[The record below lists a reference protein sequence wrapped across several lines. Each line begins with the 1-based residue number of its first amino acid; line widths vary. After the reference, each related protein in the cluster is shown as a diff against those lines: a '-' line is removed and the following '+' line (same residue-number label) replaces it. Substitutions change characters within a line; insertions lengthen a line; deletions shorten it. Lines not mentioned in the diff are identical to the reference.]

1 MGRAVSPTLFLL
13 RGGLGA
19 IYIWIDGYQPPDAGY
34 RLNNGHFF
42 FTGEFMRKLTR
53 WGRVAAVAA
62 AVLFGAVAVATAQG
76 EKPKI
81 ALYISGDN
89 LKPADK
95 NILTRKFLSPFTASG
110 MYSVIDRS
118 DVFSQKVDQER
129 KKQRDGSVSDSMIY
143 VIGHEAGAKYVCM
156 VELDYGLGRWNIGAR
171 MVDVV
176 TAEIYLN
183 SGDADIK
190 GKLEDADFDG
200 AAKTVFDKIH
210 GKRSGSAAQTAQYQ
224 APAPVPAPTPAVAV
238 QQPVYQAPPTPPTHI
253 NYGSLRDTRDGK
265 TYRTTVI
272 GGKTWMAENLN
283 YEYGESKCKGNDNS
297 NCDKYGRTYDWNM
310 AKKICPAGFHLPT
323 DKEWKNL
330 LETVGGDKL
339 AGKKLKARSGW
350 KDLKD
355 GSSGNGTDD
364 FGFSILSGGDDLWT
378 ATGDGSNNAMN
389 VFISG
394 SDGSVWM
401 MTSNRN
407 STSYVRC
414 VKN

>member
-1 MGRAVSPTLFLL
+1 
-13 RGGLGA
+13 
-19 IYIWIDGYQPPDAGY
+19 
-34 RLNNGHFF
+34 
-42 FTGEFMRKLTR
+42 MRRLTR
-53 WGRVAAVAA
+53 WGRVAAIAAMIAVA
-62 AVLFGAVAVATAQG
+62 AVAVALAQG

-118 DVFSQKVDQER
+118 DVFSQKIDQER

-156 VELDYGLGRWNIGAR
+156 VELDYGLGRWNVGAR

-224 APAPVPAPTPAVAV
+224 APTPTPL
-238 QQPVYQAPPTPPTHI
+238 PPPLPLPKPQSFLD
-253 NYGSLRDTRDGK
+253 GSGILTDSRDGK
-265 TYRTTVI
+265 KYRTAVI
-272 GGKTWMAENLN
+272 GGKRWMAENLN
-283 YEYGESKCKGNDNS
+283 YEPQSGNSWCYDDNS
-297 NCDKYGRTYDWNM
+297 SNCNKYGRLYDWNT
-310 AKKICPAGFHLPT
+310 ARTVCPSGFHLPSAM
-323 DKEWKNL
+323 EWDNL
-330 LETVGGDKL
+330 TSAVGGTRKKYKSKSTGSEYFGWAN
-339 AGKKLKARSGW
+339 AGTKLKTISGW
-350 KDLKD
+350 NNN
-355 GSSGNGTDD
+355 GNGADN
-364 FGFSILSGGDDLWT
+364 FGFSALPGGYRYYDGSKFNFVGFFGEWWT
-378 ATGDGSNNAMN
+378 ATENDASHAYNRTMN
-389 VFISG
+389 F
-394 SDGSVWM
+394 SDGNADEGKSNKSEA
-401 MTSNRN
+401 TS
-407 STSYVRC
+407 VRC
-414 VKN
+414 VAD